1 MVAHMH
7 ISQDISQ
14 QLVLLLKNEIK
25 HANEMLRI
33 LQQEN
38 TALRK
43 NDISA
48 FEETLTAKHKQAEL
62 LDEFEQKFD
71 RIENIPDTLKPLSN
85 CVAFIERDKNH
96 LLYKTWEE
104 LQDTLRQCQTQN
116 IINNRIMEAS
126 KLLLQESLN
135 ILHGGNGSTSTY
147 QSSGKTETNSSGSSL
162 AFV

>member
-1 MVAHMH
+1 MVGHMQ

-14 QLVLLLKNEIK
+14 QLLLLLKNEIK
-25 HANEMLRI
+25 HAGEMLNI

-43 NDISA
+43 NDIIA
-48 FEETLTAKHKQAEL
+48 FEEVLEAKHKQAEL
-62 LDEFEQKFD
+62 LDEFERKID
-71 RIENIPDTLKPLSN
+71 RIGNMPDALKPLSN
-85 CVAFIERDKNH
+85 CVAFIERNKNNI
-96 LLYKTWEE
+96 LYKTWEE

-116 IINNRIMEAS
+116 IINNRIMESS

-135 ILHGGNGSTSTY
+135 ILHGGNGATPTY
-147 QSSGKTETNSSGSSL
+147 KSSGKTETNSSGGSL